1 MSRDSVRFEYG
12 GRVLLV
18 FEQGRDTGTTFVLV
32 HGIGVA
38 SRYFRRLAPLLAEHG
53 RVLTVELPG
62 FGQAPKPR
70 RVQRVED
77 HGDLLAAYLASI
89 GCTDAVLVGHSMG
102 TQIVVDA
109 ALKHPVRA
117 LTLIGPVTDPD
128 ARSAVRQ
135 GWRLF
140 LDTLRESPASNW
152 IVLTDY
158 ARCGPSWYLRTLPSM
173 LGYDLER
180 MLPQV
185 AVPATVVRGSRD
197 PIAPRQWVRRVAAL
211 LPKSRLVEVQG
222 APHVAMFSHPA
233 RIAAEILGDVRSAGV
248 R

>member
-1 MSRDSVRFEYG
+1 MSRDPARFEYG

-18 FEQGRDTGTTFVLV
+18 FEQGRRTGPTFVLV

-38 SRYFRRLAPLLAEHG
+38 SRYFGRLAPLLAEHG

-62 FGQAPKPR
+62 FGQAPKPG

-77 HGDLLAAYLASI
+77 HGDLLAAYLGSI
-89 GCTDAVLVGHSMG
+89 GCPDAVLVGHSMG

-109 ALKHPVRA
+109 ALKHPVGA

-128 ARSAVRQ
+128 ARSALRQ
-135 GWRLF
+135 GGRLL
-140 LDTLRESPASNW
+140 LDMLRESPASNW

-180 MLPQV
+180 RLPQV
-185 AVPATVVRGSRD
+185 TVPATVVRGSRD
-197 PIAPRQWVRRVAAL
+197 PIATPRWARRVAAL
-211 LPKSRLVEVQG
+211 LPTSRLVEVGG

-233 RIAAEILGDVRSAGV
+233 RVAAEILGDVRSAGV
-248 R
+248 P